1 MNKTVG
7 LFNSN
12 LLQWSLEILQPNK
25 CVAIEAYIASLFIL
39 SCNKYIPIA
48 MIVVL
53 ITTQQKCCNNIKQ

>member
-48 MIVVL
+48 KLSSVL
-53 ITTQQKCCNNIKQ
+53 IHPWCELIS